1 MVYGTMKKY
10 ETDARVSVHV
20 TFPEYSQWVANF
32 YTVKCIESIRN
43 DHLSRG
49 YNEFVWSEEYL
60 IIVDKISRA
69 HIENIVDESIEQNT
83 FEYLFKYFCMVR
95 VWETKQYPDGFFET
109 EPKINS
115 DIVMRQAGR
124 LYEMMEHA
132 SDELKE
138 NIKRFLFDDRK
149 VRIEYLK
156 LVPKLEAKHM
166 SVAQAELEGRDMK
179 REWEDVF
186 AEGLN
191 AQEKTNIYMEQ
202 YLWHIFSYSK
212 KPCLSDVQAV
222 EAFRNETKKACY
234 VFYQGHDLA
243 LLIED
248 AAQLMP
254 EDLEDEQDIYIVDK
268 DFKWTYVVTHESEL
282 GPYFV
287 KAPYTR

>member
-1 MVYGTMKKY
+1 
-10 ETDARVSVHV
+10 
-20 TFPEYSQWVANF
+20 
-32 YTVKCIESIRN
+32 
-43 DHLSRG
+43 
-49 YNEFVWSEEYL
+49 
-60 IIVDKISRA
+60 
-69 HIENIVDESIEQNT
+69 
-83 FEYLFKYFCMVR
+83 
-95 VWETKQYPDGFFET
+95 
-109 EPKINS
+109 
-115 DIVMRQAGR
+115 
-124 LYEMMEHA
+124 
-132 SDELKE
+132 
-138 NIKRFLFDDRK
+138 
-149 VRIEYLK
+149 
-156 LVPKLEAKHM
+156 M

-186 AEGLN
+186 AEGLD
-191 AQEKTNIYMEQ
+191 AQEKINIYMEQ

-282 GPYFV
+282 GPYFLEIGG
-287 KAPYTR
+287 